1 MTRNII
7 AIGGGD
13 IRSGETL
20 LIDKELVSLTRLEN
34 PRLLFIPTASDDSPE
49 YFDSIKAVYGDQLGC
64 SVSVLCV
71 WEQDTD
77 PAIIAEKIEFA
88 DGIYVGGG
96 NTKAMIA
103 RWKELGV
110 DRALKAFVET
120 GKPVG
125 GLSAGAICWF
135 RVGNSDWPQYENI
148 PNVNT
153 ARLDCL
159 GFVDLVAC
167 PHTGRES
174 FRLAEF
180 TKMMESETGVGI
192 GLDDCCAI
200 QIQGQTYR
208 ILATI
213 DGVGAHLL
221 FHRGDQIIREFL
233 GPHDDFRLISELQAR
248 SVS

>member
-1 MTRNII
+1 M
-7 AIGGGD
+7 
-13 IRSGETL
+13 RSGETL
-20 LIDKELVSLTRLEN
+20 LIDQELVSLTRLEN
-34 PRLLFIPTASDDSPE
+34 PRLLFIPTASYDSPE

-77 PAIIAEKIEFA
+77 PSTIAERIDSA
-88 DGIYVGGG
+88 DVIYVGGG

-103 RWKELGV
+103 RWRELGV
-110 DRALKAFVET
+110 DRALKAFVES

-135 RVGNSDWPQYENI
+135 KVGNSDWPQYENI

-159 GFVDLVAC
+159 GFVDLIAC

-174 FRLAEF
+174 FRLSEF
-180 TKMMESETGVGI
+180 TKMMESESGVGI

-200 QIQGQTYR
+200 QIQGDTYR
-208 ILATI
+208 ILASL

-221 FHRGDQIIREFL
+221 FRSGGQILREFL
-233 GPHDDFRLISELQAR
+233 GPHDDFRQISELQVR
-248 SVS
+248 SLG